1 MINPKIFFDELNTLG
16 VDFYAGVPDSLLK
29 YFCAYVT
36 DNVSSESH
44 VIAANEGAA
53 VGLGIGYH
61 LSTGGV
67 PLVYL
72 QNSGL
77 GNTINPIASLAD
89 EDVYSVPML
98 LMIGWRGE
106 PGVKDE
112 PQHIKQGRITLETLE
127 VMGIPYVVIDE
138 NEAESIGKLKE
149 ITSISKQASKPC
161 AIVVKKGAFSKYSL
175 KGNTPNNASYKR
187 EDVIQAIAEKISEK
201 ELVVSTTGMA
211 SRELFEYRACNNQ
224 GHAADFLTVGGMGHA
239 SQIALG
245 VAKGA
250 KDRNV
255 ICIDGDGAALMH
267 MGSLAI
273 SGMSGVKNFKHIVI
287 NNGAHDSVGGQPTL
301 AFDVDLTAVAK
312 ACGYQCFSQCK
323 SLEQLNDVI
332 QDFLQAD
339 GPVFLEV
346 FSDKG
351 SRPDLGRP
359 TTTPKENKQAYMGNI
374 GLVFN
379 GL

>member
-1 MINPKIFFDELNTLG
+1 MINPKTFFNELSALG
-16 VDFYAGVPDSLLK
+16 VNFYAGVPDSLLK
-29 YFCAYVT
+29 SFCAYVT
-36 DNVSSESH
+36 DNVAKENH
-44 VIAANEGAA
+44 VITANEGAA

-61 LSTGGV
+61 LSVGGI

-89 EDVYSVPML
+89 EEVYSIPIL

-112 PQHIKQGRITLETLE
+112 PQHVKQGRVTLETLE

-138 NEAESIGKLKE
+138 NEAESIEKLKE
-149 ITSISKQASKPC
+149 ITNISKQASKPC
-161 AIVVKKGAFSKYSL
+161 AIVVKKGAFSKYNL
-175 KGNTPNNASYKR
+175 KESMSKRASYRR
-187 EDVIQAIAEKISEK
+187 EDVIKLVAKNLSEK

-211 SRELFEYRACNNQ
+211 SRELFEYRADNNL
-224 GHAADFLTVGGMGHA
+224 GHSADFLTVGGMGHA

-245 VAKGA
+245 VAIGA

-255 ICIDGDGAALMH
+255 VCIDGDGAALMH

-273 SGMSGVKNFKHIVI
+273 SGMSKANNFKHIVI

-301 AFDVDLTAVAK
+301 AFEVDLTAVAK
-312 ACGYQCFSQCK
+312 ACGYECFPRCK
-323 SLEQLNDVI
+323 SLEQLQDVI
-332 QDFLQAD
+332 QQFLQAD
-339 GPVFLEV
+339 GPLFLEV
-346 FSDKG
+346 LCDIG
-351 SRPDLGRP
+351 SRSDLGRP
-359 TTTPKENKQAYMGNI
+359 TTSPKENKHAYMENI
-374 GLVFN
+374 GVRC
-379 GL
+379 